1 MTTPHVRSYVCPPK
15 HGCTYFNRLWVK
27 STRDVKLSSKLG
39 GLHHPRNL
47 IKYNLRYLNSYSESE
62 IRTRLQ
68 TYFKVVVARHPM
80 VRLLSAYRN
89 KLERKNNLFERI
101 AGRESKKRYFLG
113 NQSKDDQVTFEQFVH
128 YLVDTDP
135 ARYDKH
141 GLSIIFSC
149 HLCEIQ
155 YDYVAKIETSY
166 VDYPRIVSLLKNISE
181 SKKRNL
187 QKSIIIIKQTTHSDR
202 VNEYYSPVPAKHLK
216 IIVYTRL
223 TWFCSVTHGTKRHY
237 LTAVG

>member
-1 MTTPHVRSYVCPPK
+1 M
-15 HGCTYFNRLWVK
+15 
-27 STRDVKLSSKLG
+27 KLSSNLG
-39 GLHHPRNL
+39 DVHHPRSL
-47 IKYNLRYLNSYSESE
+47 LKYNLRYLDSYNKSE

-68 TYFKVVVARHPM
+68 TYFKIVVARHPM
-80 VRLLSAYRN
+80 VRLLSAYRD
-89 KLERKNNLFERI
+89 KLERKNDLFERI
-101 AGRESKKRYFLG
+101 AGREIKKRYFPA

-141 GLSIIFSC
+141 WLTTIFSC

-187 QKSIIIIKQTTHSDR
+187 LKSMKVIKQTTHSDR
-202 VNEYYSPVPAKHLK
+202 VNEYYSRVPAKHLK
-216 IIVYTRL
+216 IIENIYSLDMALLGYTWNKTSLSYICRVN
-223 TWFCSVTHGTKRHY
+223 TPGKTFCC
-237 LTAVG
+237 